1 MCTAFYPIEN
11 QSTQESSKIHGRY
24 RSFRGLGLS
33 PPKHESMTRRTQNTA
48 WETRE
53 TGRGGG
59 VALINFP
66 FAMPAKRKRHWR
78 DYFNLHRSV
87 RNYFIEAG
95 WPPPPPP
102 TRAKIH
108 RRRFSTKLQFTNIA
122 NGLVFN
128 RILVKLESLLW
139 NLGPT
144 IPRDHPQCKLICRL
158 LHDFIY
164 LFFLF

>member
-1 MCTAFYPIEN
+1 MCTAYPVEN

-24 RSFRGLGLS
+24 LSAVLAHPLLPPSRRGA
-33 PPKHESMTRRTQNTA
+33 KHESMPRRTQNRNTA

-53 TGRGGG
+53 AGGG

-66 FAMPAKRKRHWR
+66 FAMPTKRKRHWR

-95 WPPPPPP
+95 WPPPP

-108 RRRFSTKLQFTNIA
+108 RRRSSTKLQFTN
-122 NGLVFN
+122 LP
-128 RILVKLESLLW
+128 LLRW
-139 NLGPT
+139 CS
-144 IPRDHPQCKLICRL
+144 IE
-158 LHDFIY
+158 F
-164 LFFLF
+164 

>member
-1 MCTAFYPIEN
+1 MYSLLSYRKPIHSGIIKN
-11 QSTQESSKIHGRY
+11 SWSISIFP
-24 RSFRGLGLS
+24 RSWPL
-33 PPKHESMTRRTQNTA
+33 PT
-48 WETRE
+48 ETRIDDSSNSE
-53 TGRGGG
+53 HRVGNARSRGVG

-95 WPPPPPP
+95 WPPPPP

>member
-24 RSFRGLGLS
+24 RSFRGLGPS
-33 PPKHESMTRRTQNTA
+33 PPKHESMPRRTQNTA

-53 TGRGGG
+53 AGGGGG

-95 WPPPPPP
+95 WPPPPP

-108 RRRFSTKLQFTNIA
+108 RRRFSTKLQFTNIPLRVGVQS
-122 NGLVFN
+122 N
-128 RILVKLESLLW
+128 SS
-139 NLGPT
+139 
-144 IPRDHPQCKLICRL
+144 
-158 LHDFIY
+158 
-164 LFFLF
+164 

>member
-1 MCTAFYPIEN
+1 MCTAYPIEN

-24 RSFRGLGLS
+24 RSFRGLGPS
-33 PPKHESMTRRTQNTA
+33 PAKHESMPRRTQNGNTA

-53 TGRGGG
+53 AGAG

-66 FAMPAKRKRHWR
+66 FAMPTKRKRHWR

-95 WPPPPPP
+95 WPPP

-108 RRRFSTKLQFTNIA
+108 RRRFSTKLQFTN
-122 NGLVFN
+122 LP
-128 RILVKLESLLW
+128 LLLRW
-139 NLGPT
+139 CS
-144 IPRDHPQCKLICRL
+144 IE
-158 LHDFIY
+158 F
-164 LFFLF
+164 